1 MKKRMKLL
9 VFILHFWLNSLCGI
23 NNDKSDK
30 KIQQH
35 KYKKKQQMQH
45 KIKYNLKRESKTSG
59 SLKVKKETKK

>member
-9 VFILHFWLNSLCGI
+9 VITLHFWLNRLCGI

-30 KIQQH
+30 E
-35 KYKKKQQMQH
+35 YNNTNARLKQQMQH
-45 KIKYNLKRESKTSG
+45 KIKYNLKRENKTSR